1 MCSMGVNKF
10 MKLRARLNK
19 LIFIYY
25 HIPSLDSFNDILS
38 FLHAY
43 NFEHANHWSA
53 ENTDHLSFSDI
64 FYQWLPVLI

>member
-1 MCSMGVNKF
+1 MYIVHVRLILKYIHDPTIIELNLMCSMGVNKF

-43 NFEHANHWSA
+43 NFEHANH
-53 ENTDHLSFSDI
+53 
-64 FYQWLPVLI
+64 